1 MVIGPSKKDSTQL
14 QKLFYLNKKQLAWYL
29 LPGPWIRWPW
39 WTCRRRSTSPGATTS
54 VPGWSRRRLRWWR
67 CCGTGTCCSLSPL
80 WKWVKCINM
89 SCSRFFVRKKCFF
102 LLFDIPLSKNIP
114 FILTQKGQKHWKA
127 WKIKRRKGSMEKH
140 SLTTLS
146 TAWYFLKT
154 DIMNLS
160 LPQISTSVAKFCH
173 IRCDR
178 EKSIG

>member
-1 MVIGPSKKDSTQL
+1 MVIGPSKEDSTQL

-89 SCSRFFVRKKCFF
+89 SCSRFFVRKSVSFAF
-102 LLFDIPLSKNIP
+102 WHSFE
-114 FILTQKGQKHWKA
+114 QKHSFHFDT
-127 WKIKRRKGSMEKH
+127 KGSKTLKSMKDKETQRQHGKTVIDNAKH
-140 SLTTLS
+140 CLI
-146 TAWYFLKT
+146 F
-154 DIMNLS
+154 
-160 LPQISTSVAKFCH
+160 P
-173 IRCDR
+173 
-178 EKSIG
+178 